1 MLSDRLAVYYW
12 TLCAA
17 LLAQAAPLYV
27 HADVF
32 HYRDG
37 RVIAG
42 TVVNVETETINQ
54 APVKVWAVE
63 VENGV
68 FIRVM
73 ESELS
78 LNGYIPMSEPRKQY
92 ALNVGEV
99 EQTVATHAALAG
111 ECARLGLP
119 DLAQAHFLRIL
130 DLDPQNA
137 AARTATGYKRDANQR
152 WVKEEV
158 VMGGNRGK
166 VLYKG
171 RWKFPEV
178 IAVEQQREEAKAKVL
193 AASRDLS
200 RWHSIALTGH
210 GPRLQEA
217 MQNIAQI
224 NDPLTAG
231 TIMDFLADKRH
242 NLSVELRLLY
252 IDVLSRFE
260 QPAVAQF
267 LARTSMSDPSDVVR
281 NRCLSA
287 LSNYGREA
295 AIPIYMGYLKS
306 KNNSQINSAAFGLR
320 QLQAEGIFF
329 PLLAALTSKHLQA
342 PSSSGINASP
352 TSGSF
357 TTGGGKPVQ
366 VEVQNPEVLSALT
379 ALTGQNKGFDRAA
392 WTAWYASVHAQPAGD
407 LRRDP

>member
-1 MLSDRLAVYYW
+1 MLNLRLAAYYL
-12 TLCAA
+12 TTCVV
-17 LLAQAAPLYV
+17 LLAQAMPASG
-27 HADVF
+27 DVF
-32 HYRDG
+32 RYRDG

-42 TVVNVETETINQ
+42 TVKSQETETINQ

-63 VENGV
+63 IEQGV
-68 FIRVM
+68 FIRVL
-73 ESELS
+73 ESELA
-78 LNGYIPMSEPRKQY
+78 LNGYTPMSEPRKQY
-92 ALNVGEV
+92 ALNVGGV

-111 ECARLGLP
+111 ECLKLGLP
-119 DLAQAHFLRIL
+119 DLAQAHYLRIL

-137 AARTATGYKRDANQR
+137 LARVATGYKRDSNQR

-166 VLYKG
+166 VLDKG

-178 IAVEQQREEAKAKVL
+178 IAIDQQRDEAKGKVL
-193 AASRDLS
+193 AASRDLA
-200 RWHSIALTGH
+200 RWHSIALTGS
-210 GPRLQEA
+210 GSRLQEA
-217 MQNIAQI
+217 MQNISQI

-231 TIMDFLADKRH
+231 TIMDFLSDKRH
-242 NLSVELRLLY
+242 TVPVELRLLY

-260 QPAVAQF
+260 LPTVAQF
-267 LARTSMSDPSDVVR
+267 LARTSMSDASDVVR

-287 LSNYGREA
+287 LGNYGREA
-295 AIPIYMGYLKS
+295 AIPIYLGYLKS
-306 KNNSQINSAAFGLR
+306 KSNAQINSAAYGLR

-329 PLLAALTSKHLQA
+329 PLLGALTSKHLQQ
-342 PSSSGINASP
+342 PGGSGISASP

-357 TTGGGKPVQ
+357 STGGGKPVQ
-366 VEVQNPEVLSALT
+366 VEVQNQEVLNALT
-379 ALTGQNKGFDRAA
+379 AMTGQNHGFDRTA

>member
-1 MLSDRLAVYYW
+1 MLNNRLVAYSLVI
-12 TLCAA
+12 CGI
-17 LLAQAAPLYV
+17 LLAQAAPLYG
-27 HADVF
+27 DVF
-32 HYRDG
+32 RYRDG

-42 TVVNVETETINQ
+42 TVKSQETETINQ

-63 VENGV
+63 IEQGV
-68 FIRVM
+68 FIRVL
-73 ESELS
+73 ESELA

-92 ALNVGEV
+92 ALNVGGV

-111 ECARLGLP
+111 ECMKLGLP

-130 DLDPQNA
+130 DLDPQNSP
-137 AARTATGYKRDANQR
+137 ARVATGYTLDANRR
-152 WVKEEV
+152 WVKKGV
-158 VMGGNRGK
+158 VMGENRGK

-178 IAVEQQREEAKAKVL
+178 IAIEQAREEAKAKVL

-200 RWHSIALTGH
+200 RWHSVALTGS

-217 MQNIAQI
+217 MQNISQI

-231 TIMDFLADKRH
+231 TIMDFLSDKRH
-242 NLSVELRLLY
+242 AVPVELRMLY
-252 IDVLSRFE
+252 VEVLSRFE
-260 QPAVAQF
+260 LPTVAQF
-267 LARTSMSDPSDVVR
+267 LARTSMSDASEVVR

-287 LSNYGREA
+287 LANYGREA
-295 AIPIYMGYLKS
+295 AIPIYVGYLKS

-329 PLLAALTSKHLQA
+329 PLLSALTSKHLQQA
-342 PSSSGINASP
+342 VGSGINASP

-357 TTGGGKPVQ
+357 SAGGNKPVQ
-366 VEVQNPEVLSALT
+366 VEIQNQEVLNALSAM
-379 ALTGQNKGFDRAA
+379 TGQNHGFNRSA
-392 WTAWYASVHAQPAGD
+392 WTAWYASVYAQPAGD